1 MRNSLLFRSFWPSI
15 LALII
20 AFLLLGC
27 EKERTDDFFD
37 PAIANSPKMEAYVI
51 AKYDL
56 QQSIIDLRTY
66 LGRIDLSKLEWVE
79 ENGRMVMHLPGIPP
93 KIEAKVAALN
103 EANSALLSEFPQIA
117 SFSSQTKGD
126 YLQYCTQNS
135 VAVNNR
141 LLDLGINAYQVTT
154 KRFIDEWGDVMD
166 FLDDHMGS
174 PNYVEVT
181 IIGYADG
188 GSYIYIDPR
197 NTAKGSYSPDLTMIN
212 GVAHYP
218 EGGNNSAVV
227 MIAHTHR
234 NSPDASDFDKQAVYP
249 PGVVGAIYYDGAYYK
264 FKRN

>member
-1 MRNSLLFRSFWPSI
+1 MKNSLLFRSFWPSI
-15 LALII
+15 LALIT

-166 FLDDHMGS
+166 FLDGHMGS
-174 PNYVEVT
+174 HNYVEVV

-188 GSYIYIDPR
+188 GSYIYTDSR
-197 NTAKGSYSPDLTMIN
+197 NTSSRAYYPMFTRRSDGRGY
-212 GVAHYP
+212 YP
-218 EGGNNSAVV
+218 EGGDNSAVV
-227 MIAHTHR
+227 MVAHTHR
-234 NSPDASDFDKQAVYP
+234 YSSTPSSDDTRVRHSEFAE
-249 PGVVGAIYYDGAYYK
+249 AIYYDGAFYRY
-264 FKRN
+264 NNN